1 MMKIRLV
8 AVVCLFLMVN
18 SFAQEKAAE
27 TKSAVLPS
35 PDTAACEARSRKI
48 WEDFKNRNKA
58 ALAATLAEGFRALEE
73 GANGFADSQGYL
85 STVDEFVLKSY
96 ELSDYA
102 TVRLSSDAVLVN
114 YHARYEGVSG
124 GETTQG
130 NAGFSEVWVRR
141 GNHWK
146 IQYLQETYWK

>member
-1 MMKIRLV
+1 MKFRLIAV
-8 AVVCLFLMVN
+8 ACLFLIVN
-18 SFAQEKAAE
+18 SFAQEKAPEHKPA
-27 TKSAVLPS
+27 ALPS
-35 PDTAACEARSRKI
+35 ADAAAWEARSRKI
-48 WEDFKNRNKA
+48 WEDFKNHNKA
-58 ALAATLAEGFRALEE
+58 VLAATLAEGFRALEE
-73 GANGFADSQGYL
+73 GANGFADSKGYL

-96 ELSDYA
+96 ELSDYG
-102 TVRLSSDAVLVN
+102 TVRLGDDAVLVN